1 MLCDQSVDQSQNGEQ
16 RHIAEE
22 GEQEDSRV
30 QGTFDHLLTLEEQ
43 MGATGMGR
51 KFGQRG
57 LQDRGTNLQRLA
69 REGNKL
75 SHLARGLRQ
84 IEARARELY
93 LSADAIELAR
103 KILHAVLT
111 PAKERPERLNVA
123 SLHHAVLYTAAKNT
137 PGSGRTIAEICVGIE
152 GMSNRAF
159 NDGLKRIKAASQT
172 HAWLVDVLTPP
183 KEELEALLAA
193 FERWAKGLCV
203 PRPLLKAA
211 QDALRAQGAKM
222 TSHRGTT
229 VVGAALALTLQIC
242 QPQALQTASKVAG
255 ASCGSA
261 ASTVERVAKKLAQT
275 DHFRQ
280 LSASSSAFAQ
290 VAAQPAQGFNARGRP
305 VKTEALELGSAG
317 AARRQEARQAQ
328 TKAARADSVHAARG
342 IGSSTAAASSEMGDG
357 TVDMAEQALGLDIES
372 IEPAPVLS
380 TPVSPVAA
388 VPPPLPAGWQSATDP
403 ASGNEYYWNT
413 ATQQTTWER
422 PTQRALVSFASAGS
436 LEHTQ
441 EIPATG
447 MASTAAF
454 REEQREKKTLRR
466 EASRTRRVSLPRD
479 EVMSTIFGLMEG
491 GRRLTMKELIGKTD
505 QPRKHLASILKEI
518 CQYDSA
524 DHTYGLR

>member
-1 MLCDQSVDQSQNGEQ
+1 
-16 RHIAEE
+16 
-22 GEQEDSRV
+22 
-30 QGTFDHLLTLEEQ
+30 
-43 MGATGMGR
+43 MGR

-93 LSADAIELAR
+93 LSADATELAR

-111 PAKERPERLNVA
+111 PPKERPERLNVA

-152 GMSNRAF
+152 SMSNRAF

-242 QPQALQTASKVAG
+242 QPQALQTAAKVAG

-290 VAAQPAQGFNARGRP
+290 VAAQPAQGFNTRGRP

-317 AARRQEARQAQ
+317 DR
-328 TKAARADSVHAARG
+328 KAHV
-342 IGSSTAAASSEMGDG
+342 
-357 TVDMAEQALGLDIES
+357 
-372 IEPAPVLS
+372 
-380 TPVSPVAA
+380 
-388 VPPPLPAGWQSATDP
+388 
-403 ASGNEYYWNT
+403 
-413 ATQQTTWER
+413 
-422 PTQRALVSFASAGS
+422 
-436 LEHTQ
+436 
-441 EIPATG
+441 
-447 MASTAAF
+447 
-454 REEQREKKTLRR
+454 
-466 EASRTRRVSLPRD
+466 
-479 EVMSTIFGLMEG
+479 
-491 GRRLTMKELIGKTD
+491 
-505 QPRKHLASILKEI
+505 
-518 CQYDSA
+518 
-524 DHTYGLR
+524 

>member
-1 MLCDQSVDQSQNGEQ
+1 
-16 RHIAEE
+16 
-22 GEQEDSRV
+22 
-30 QGTFDHLLTLEEQ
+30 
-43 MGATGMGR
+43 
-51 KFGQRG
+51 
-57 LQDRGTNLQRLA
+57 
-69 REGNKL
+69 
-75 SHLARGLRQ
+75 
-84 IEARARELY
+84 
-93 LSADAIELAR
+93 
-103 KILHAVLT
+103 
-111 PAKERPERLNVA
+111 
-123 SLHHAVLYTAAKNT
+123 
-137 PGSGRTIAEICVGIE
+137 
-152 GMSNRAF
+152 
-159 NDGLKRIKAASQT
+159 
-172 HAWLVDVLTPP
+172 
-183 KEELEALLAA
+183 
-193 FERWAKGLCV
+193 
-203 PRPLLKAA
+203 
-211 QDALRAQGAKM
+211 
-222 TSHRGTT
+222 
-229 VVGAALALTLQIC
+229 
-242 QPQALQTASKVAG
+242 
-255 ASCGSA
+255 
-261 ASTVERVAKKLAQT
+261 
-275 DHFRQ
+275 
-280 LSASSSAFAQ
+280 
-290 VAAQPAQGFNARGRP
+290 
-305 VKTEALELGSAG
+305 
-317 AARRQEARQAQ
+317 
-328 TKAARADSVHAARG
+328 
-342 IGSSTAAASSEMGDG
+342 MGDG